1 MLGLAD
7 LKWFTKFS
15 NYKVDY
21 QWCIIINMWNSNLQ
35 FLLQS
40 KFTLLASSFMIFS
53 LMIFVCCHFLSVFT
67 KKTAYCKAIT
77 TTKIVY
83 HFCRN
88 SWKIY
93 RVLQNLVGL
102 TSYLF
107 FAKKGEWFSIT
118 KNSAIKIWVSQ
129 NWIFRQIVPMYLN
142 SYLK

>member
-21 QWCIIINMWNSNLQ
+21 QWCIIINMWNHNLQ
-35 FLLQS
+35 FLLQN
-40 KFTLLASSFMIFS
+40 KFTLLASSSMIFI

-107 FAKKGEWFSIT
+107 FAKKGNGLVLLRTVQLRSEYH
-118 KNSAIKIWVSQ
+118 KIEFFVKSFQ
-129 NWIFRQIVPMYLN
+129 CF
-142 SYLK
+142 